1 MEKQEVTTPDN
12 SNWLNKKR
20 NSSNNDESLSYL
32 ETFHNQIVS
41 EDNKT
46 VEETKQIQI
55 KDLMLF
61 VIKQLILLA
70 ESRKTKEKK
79 KLLRQYM
86 KK

>member
-1 MEKQEVTTPDN
+1 MEKQEVITPDN
-12 SNWLNKKR
+12 SNLLNKKR

-41 EDNKT
+41 KDNQT

-70 ESRKTKEKK
+70 ESRKAKEKK
-79 KLLRQYM
+79 RNY
-86 KK
+86 

>member
-1 MEKQEVTTPDN
+1 MEKQEVITPDN
-12 SNWLNKKR
+12 SNLLNKKR

-41 EDNKT
+41 KDNQT

-70 ESRKTKEKK
+70 ESRKAKEKK